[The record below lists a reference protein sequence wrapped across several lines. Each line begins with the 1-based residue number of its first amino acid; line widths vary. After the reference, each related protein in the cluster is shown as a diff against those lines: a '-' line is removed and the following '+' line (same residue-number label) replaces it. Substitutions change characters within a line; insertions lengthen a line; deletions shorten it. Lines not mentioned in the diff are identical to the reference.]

1 MKYGIKFMLL
11 VMFFCFSSTIMAQ
24 DIIVKKD
31 GSTIKA
37 KVEKV
42 TDMVVEYK
50 KFTNLTGPTYTVK
63 IEELLSINYENGE
76 RDVFGKSETVKETT
90 DNKVETTEFTE
101 NVFNNGNKRMSDAD
115 LLNLSRLQDKKVIS
129 NEELLYKKGKR
140 MKIAGYTIAPALVA
154 GGLLTM
160 IMGLVMQDGYVDDG
174 DDMGAGIGCGVGVP
188 FMAIGAAIGV
198 PLIVKGNKMTRQSK
212 AIQSTSLYQYE
223 IPFGKNNSFTADIN
237 MMSNSLTH
245 EYTPALGFHVN
256 F

>member
-37 KVEKV
+37 KVEKI

-90 DNKVETTEFTE
+90 DNKVETTEFTK
-101 NVFNNGNKRMSDAD
+101 NVFNNGDKRMSDAD

-129 NEELLYKKGKR
+129 NEELYKKGKR

-160 IMGLVMQDGYVDDG
+160 IMGLVMQDGYTEYGDG
-174 DDMGAGIGCGVGVP
+174 MRAGIGCGVGVP